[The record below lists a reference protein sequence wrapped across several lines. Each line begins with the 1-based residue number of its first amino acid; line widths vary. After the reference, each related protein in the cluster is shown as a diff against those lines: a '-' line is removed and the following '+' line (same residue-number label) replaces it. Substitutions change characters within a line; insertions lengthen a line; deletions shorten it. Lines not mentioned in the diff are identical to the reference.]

1 MTARSGT
8 RRTVRV
14 IVNSSPSPV
23 ICRWLGRFLAMAE
36 GLRCDRSGQEFL
48 EKLSK
53 FPVYQR
59 CWAS

>member
-23 ICRWLGRFLAMAE
+23 ICRWLGRFLAIA
-36 GLRCDRSGQEFL
+36 R
-48 EKLSK
+48 LSSLNRRGRLHELK
-53 FPVYQR
+53 G
-59 CWAS
+59 